1 MPPFLQF
8 LVRRIFSVFIS
19 LIIITMVLYAGMM
32 LTPPEARA
40 RLYLPPGKGGER
52 ATEAF
57 INTIIDKYHLDQP
70 YLVQYSYWAGSLA
83 TGSWGYSP
91 TLRADV
97 LSELIRRT
105 PASLELAFYS
115 LLLLIPLGLASGL
128 VAGWH
133 PGRLFDGFFR
143 FAAFFGTSMPPF
155 IFSMILISLFY
166 INLGWFAPGRID
178 ISTDLEMTRSGFVDF
193 TGFLTLDCLL
203 NHRFDI
209 YLAALRHL
217 VMPVVTLSMFHW
229 ATLGR
234 ITRATVMTQRGK
246 EYITAARARG
256 VKERKLV
263 WHHALRAILAP
274 TLTTMAFS
282 AASIVTSLFVVEI
295 IFGLTGVS
303 DVIVMAMKS
312 TPDAPA
318 TLGFAVYSVIMVMGL
333 MLILDVVQAVLDPR
347 VRDEA
352 LKS

>member
-1 MPPFLQF
+1 MPPFLRF
-8 LVRRIFSVFIS
+8 LIRRLISVFIS
-19 LIIITMVLYAGMM
+19 LIIITMVLYAGVM
-32 LTPPEARA
+32 LTPPVARA
-40 RLYLPPGKGGER
+40 RLYLPPGKGGDR
-52 ATEAF
+52 ASEAF
-57 INTIIDKYHLDQP
+57 VNVLIKTHHLDEP
-70 YLVQYSYWAGSLA
+70 YIVQYAYWARSLV

-97 LSELIRRT
+97 LPELIRRT
-105 PASLELAFYS
+105 PATLELAFYS

-128 VAGWH
+128 VAGWR
-133 PGRLFDGFFR
+133 PGRSFDGLFR
-143 FAAFFGTSMPPF
+143 SVAFFGTSMPPF
-155 IFSMILISLFY
+155 IFSMILISIFY
-166 INLGWFAPGRID
+166 INLGWFAPSRMD
-178 ISTDLEMTRSGFVDF
+178 VMTDLEMTRSGFVDF
-193 TGFLTLDCLL
+193 TGFLTLDSLL
-203 NHRFDI
+203 NQRFDI
-209 YLAALRHL
+209 FLVALRHL

-234 ITRATVMTQRGK
+234 ITRATIITQRGK

-256 VKERKLV
+256 VSERKLV
-263 WHHALRAILAP
+263 WRHALRAILAP

-282 AASIVTSLFVVEI
+282 AASIVTGIFVVEI

-303 DVIVMAMKS
+303 DVIVIAMKS

-347 VRDEA
+347 VREEA

>member
-8 LVRRIFSVFIS
+8 LFRRIFSVFVS

-57 INTIIDKYHLDQP
+57 INTIIEKYHLDQP
-70 YLVQYSYWAGSLA
+70 YFVQYSYWAGSLA
-83 TGSWGYSP
+83 AGSWGYSP
-91 TLRADV
+91 TLRANV

-105 PASLELAFYS
+105 PATLELAFYS
-115 LLLLIPLGLASGL
+115 LILLIPLGLFSGL
-128 VAGWH
+128 AAGWH
-133 PGRLFDGFFR
+133 PGRPFDGLFR

-178 ISTDLEMTRSGFVDF
+178 ITTDLEMTRSGFVDF
-193 TGFLTLDCLL
+193 TGFLTLDSLL
-203 NHRFDI
+203 NQRFDI
-209 YLAALRHL
+209 FLTALRHL
-217 VMPVVTLSMFHW
+217 FMPVVTLSMFHW

-234 ITRATVMTQRGK
+234 ITRATVITQRGK

-256 VKERKLV
+256 VNERKLV

-282 AASIVTSLFVVEI
+282 AASIVTSIFVVEI

-303 DVIVMAMKS
+303 DVIVIAMKS